1 MLSVFNGSWII
12 FPFLPRNTQQPYREF
27 YEFVLFHFQF
37 SPDPPWINWKLW
49 QERKKKNVLKFCIIN
64 SYYCKNKINLDWKLV
79 NNGASQLFE
88 FERSAPYC
96 LREQHGVF
104 FRFIARLGNP
114 PKQIFH
120 IQKKK
125 KNFQCKKIL
134 NVINIDFTSNPL
146 KWNRGFS
153 YLVKAPLRSS

>member
-1 MLSVFNGSWII
+1 MEAELFFLFFREIHNNPIENFMNSYYSIFNSRPIPLELI
-12 FPFLPRNTQQPYREF
+12 EN
-27 YEFVLFHFQF
+27 YE
-37 SPDPPWINWKLW
+37 
-49 QERKKKNVLKFCIIN
+49 QEGKKKCIKKFCIIN

-79 NNGASQLFE
+79 NSNNGASQLFE

-125 KNFQCKKIL
+125 KRISNVKKFSMSLISIL
-134 NVINIDFTSNPL
+134 QAT
-146 KWNRGFS
+146 R
-153 YLVKAPLRSS
+153 